1 MTYSSEVMREMPWPF
16 PDGRFPDELGAVV
29 MTSVLSG
36 TRPALQVLHDP
47 ENGWSIADGVDDPNT
62 PGGAVATHIRH
73 IIEMDPTL
81 EVLASIPR
89 APWQIDTRL
98 AESGISGPSPGNRGS
113 SATLTRNDPRLI
125 QDRESF
131 VTGLFIR

>member
-1 MTYSSEVMREMPWPF
+1 MTHNSEMMREMPWPF

-73 IIEMDPTL
+73 IIDMDPTL
-81 EVLASIPR
+81 EVLASIPPGTLADRFEVGGEWHFR
-89 APWQIDTRL
+89 AFAWEEEQ
-98 AESGISGPSPGNRGS
+98 
-113 SATLTRNDPRLI
+113 
-125 QDRESF
+125 
-131 VTGLFIR
+131 